1 MKRLFRS
8 FIGFLKNHKL
18 HSVINVFGFAVSL
31 MFVILIGLYIQD
43 ELRVDRQHVHADR
56 IYRLEHAKGVT
67 FGSPTATA

>member
-1 MKRLFRS
+1 
-8 FIGFLKNHKL
+8 
-18 HSVINVFGFAVSL
+18 